1 MKRVSLNVTESDAKR
16 SRSTQFDEL
25 MSDRW
30 PVTELMGGP
39 ATPTTK
45 RIRNQSLMKE
55 IRSNGAPGTLVLL
68 GLFTIHRIVQQK
80 IVQSKKHKYSLL
92 HCTMFLDKQF
102 IAFILKFFKEKT
114 AN

>member
-1 MKRVSLNVTESDAKR
+1 MKRVSLSVTESDAKR

-68 GLFTIHRIVQQK
+68 GLFNPPYCTTKNRTI
-80 IVQSKKHKYSLL
+80 
-92 HCTMFLDKQF
+92 
-102 IAFILKFFKEKT
+102 EKT
-114 AN
+114 